1 MAYAT
6 YLDVQARMLRTL
18 SADEQALCTTLLG
31 DAGVMIDATH
41 TKADNDTKKIVSCRM
56 VIRAIGSGN
65 DTDIPIG
72 ATQGSMSGL
81 GYTQSWTMG
90 TGTSVGELYISS
102 AERKMLGLGNQIG
115 SYSPVQ
121 ELAEVTV

>member
-6 YLDVQARMLRTL
+6 YQDVQDRMLRTL
-18 SADEQALCTTLLG
+18 SSDEQALATTLLD
-31 DAGVMIDATH
+31 DAAVMIDATH
-41 TKADNDTKKIVSCRM
+41 TKADNGTKKIVSCRM

-102 AERKMLGLGNQIG
+102 SERKMLGLGNQIG
-115 SYSPVQ
+115 SHSPTE
-121 ELAEVTV
+121 ELAEVPV

>member
-1 MAYAT
+1 M
-6 YLDVQARMLRTL
+6 

-31 DAGVMIDATH
+31 DAGVMIDATK
-41 TKADNDTKKIVSCRM
+41 TTAGNETKKIVSCRM
-56 VIRAIGSGN
+56 VIRALGSGN

-102 AERKMLGLGNQIG
+102 AERKTLGVGNKIG
-115 SYSPVQ
+115 SYSPIQ
-121 ELAEVTV
+121 ELAEVSV